1 MDVLDGLV
9 EDVLVTR
16 ILFVLT
22 AETDDDTEAVV
33 VLDVVIDP
41 LLVDIDV
48 PVLEFVLVFVAV
60 FDLVDVFE
68 LEIDPEKE
76 DDPLEV
82 LDDLLDN
89 VPLEELVKSGEYVSY
104 VVNVFINDK

>member
-82 LDDLLDN
+82 LDDLPDN
-89 VPLEELVKSGEYVSY
+89 VPLEEVVQSGEYVSY